1 MSYTSQLMP
10 AAPQKV
16 TGHLILL
23 AESDFDVK
31 TGGRNGRYG
40 RVKKLGE

>member
-1 MSYTSQLMP
+1 MP

-16 TGHLILL
+16 SGHLILL
-23 AESDFDVK
+23 AETDFDVK